1 MDPDAAPALSI
12 EELNRLQELVASQ
25 LPFGD
30 STYVLRHLRKCL
42 MARLERAASRY
53 ISASDLLAATAGHD
67 EDHLDLLFADTTLRC
82 AIVQAHEETA
92 AERREVIPT
101 IDCDA
106 IFAAA
111 ARFLESASTFRSP
124 IQDGSLQPIGQ
135 GRHHGLVWS
144 ADHANDTFGR
154 SFRTLITRQYGAL
167 PIAPSETQL
176 EQLRIGAELLDE
188 LLPDLGPS
196 AMAHAQIVTIVPSAG
211 SFTGVGSSSQFH
223 LGGVVFLSD
232 HVDNPWWVAEH
243 LLHEAL
249 HQKLYDFRHAH
260 SLVHLGYA
268 EGGNRP
274 VATPWN
280 ASRLLGK
287 NRWNELRVF
296 AGFHVYV
303 HLVILSLIAQTRAE
317 ELVDQYGPFQG
328 MIHSRRAASRAS
340 YLETQLRESCW
351 DKLDSGGRAML
362 EWLGRVLSVVNPDPN
377 GMGSVLTHA
386 LDLYRREALGLQ
398 RSLGSPFEAVED
410 VSALDAL
417 ALEDLA
423 ETRAILQDLGA
434 PVEMKRLDERLNS
447 DGTGMHARAYPF
459 IRSLIADSLESST
472 IDGYWLSADGS
483 IDARACAMIE
493 RSSDQLHALSTRIP
507 SVVAEAM
514 RRVVAT
520 DFRQPSDDVVGR
532 LLAILA
538 SNLPVGARVLEIGTG
553 VGLGTAWACS
563 GLRTRDDVEVV
574 TIESDPDLYEVTANY
589 PWPSF
594 VTLMQGDAEL
604 LLSTLGE
611 FDLVFADASPYKLHH
626 HPELIRLLRAG
637 GCMLFDDIKPGTGD
651 HPDPDVS
658 ALRLALLNDP
668 SLRAV
673 ELECASGIVVAT
685 RLA

>member
-1 MDPDAAPALSI
+1 MDRDAAHALSI
-12 EELNRLQELVASQ
+12 EELNRLQELVAWQ

-30 STYVLRHLRKCL
+30 STYVLRHLRECL
-42 MARLERAASRY
+42 MDRLERAASGY
-53 ISASDLLAATAGHD
+53 VSASNLIAATAGHD
-67 EDHLDLLFADTTLRC
+67 EDHLDRLFADTTLRC
-82 AIVQAHEETA
+82 AIVQAHEETVA
-92 AERREVIPT
+92 VRHDAIPT

-135 GRHHGLVWS
+135 RSYHGLVWS
-144 ADHANDTFGR
+144 ADHAYDAFGR
-154 SFRTLITRQYGAL
+154 AFRSLITRQYRAL
-167 PIAPSETQL
+167 PITPSETQL
-176 EQLRIGAELLDE
+176 EQLRVGAELLDE

-243 LLHEAL
+243 LLHESL

-274 VATPWN
+274 VTTPWN

-287 NRWNELRVF
+287 NRWNELRVY

-303 HLVILSLIAQTRAE
+303 HLVILSLIAQRRSR
-317 ELVDQYGPFQG
+317 ELVEQYGPFQG
-328 MIHSRRAASRAS
+328 MIHSRRAAARAS
-340 YLETQLRESCW
+340 YLESQLRECCW
-351 DKLDSGGRAML
+351 DKLDGGGRAML

-386 LDLYRREALGLQ
+386 LDLYRREAQGLQ
-398 RSLGSPFEAVED
+398 RSLGSQFEAVEGM
-410 VSALDAL
+410 SALDAL
-417 ALEDLA
+417 AMEDVA
-423 ETRAILQDLGA
+423 ETRAILQDVGA
-434 PVEMKRLDERLNS
+434 SVEMKRLDDRLNC
-447 DGTGMHARAYPF
+447 DGTGTHTRAYPF
-459 IRSLIADSLESST
+459 IRSLIADSLERST
-472 IDGYWLSADGS
+472 IDGYWLSADRS
-483 IDARACAMIE
+483 MDARACAMVE
-493 RSSDQLHALSTRIP
+493 RSSDQLHALSTRTP
-507 SVVAEAM
+507 SVVLEAM

-532 LLAILA
+532 LLAVLA

-553 VGLGTAWACS
+553 VGLGTAWICS
-563 GLRTRDDVEVV
+563 GLGARYDIELV
-574 TIESDPDLYEVTANY
+574 TIESDPDLHAVTANY

-594 VTLMQGDAEL
+594 VTLLQGDAERL
-604 LLSTLGE
+604 VDTLGQ

-626 HPELIRLLRAG
+626 HPELVRLLRPEG
-637 GCMLFDDIKPGTGD
+637 SILFDDIKPGTGD
-651 HPDPDVS
+651 HPDPDVL

-668 SLRAV
+668 LLLAV

-685 RLA
+685 RLG